1 MPSKVPISSQ
11 MASVPKMPSHA
22 DVADARGPERRIVDV
37 EVRTDGVSALL
48 ECEHIANLNQI
59 YTYRVGDLTRCLKC
73 NRKTQA
79 KTPRFTRSAVSGSM
93 IFGSPAVDATNP
105 QSTLESKM
113 ANAIAPKPAL
123 KPAVKPVAA
132 APKAVAPAP
141 KPAAPVAAKPV
152 AAAPVAA
159 KPVAA
164 APKPVAAAPAP
175 APKPAAAPK
184 PAPAAAPVKAVA
196 PAPKPVVARP
206 PAPAPTPVPVAAEV
220 DAAVAPEAA
229 AEIAPDAGTQ
239 AEVAATLEA
248 EGGIPAGGEQVA
260 PEPKKRGRKPRDP
273 NAAPTAGT
281 SWITAPHTPFE
292 GHEAEYIV
300 TLAPEYLD
308 AEGNPNPPAAK
319 RPGKAPHARFM
330 KYVSGALLSDVMAQ
344 EGGPTRLDVIWDEQ
358 HGYISLSPAQ

>member
-1 MPSKVPISSQ
+1 
-11 MASVPKMPSHA
+11 
-22 DVADARGPERRIVDV
+22 
-37 EVRTDGVSALL
+37 
-48 ECEHIANLNQI
+48 
-59 YTYRVGDLTRCLKC
+59 
-73 NRKTQA
+73 
-79 KTPRFTRSAVSGSM
+79 
-93 IFGSPAVDATNP
+93 
-105 QSTLESKM
+105 M

-132 APKAVAPAP
+132 APKPVAPAP
-141 KPAAPVAAKPV
+141 KPAAAPVAAKPV
-152 AAAPVAA
+152 AAAPQ
-159 KPVAA
+159 PVASA
-164 APKPVAAAPAP
+164 APKVAPKPVAAAPAP
-175 APKPAAAPK
+175 APKPVAAAPK
-184 PAPAAAPVKAVA
+184 PAAAPAAVKAVA

-229 AEIAPDAGTQ
+229 AEVAPDAGTQ

-273 NAAPTAGT
+273 NAPPTAGT
-281 SWITAPHTPFE
+281 SWISAPHTPFE

-358 HGYISLSPAQ
+358 HNYISLSPAQ